1 MARLTPPPLAPLA
14 SLRWAVVESW
24 VSTLRPRRV
33 LEIGCGLGGFGS
45 RLASMSEYVGVE
57 ADPISAAAAET
68 AVGDQGRVICGS
80 LDELLDGL
88 GTFDLVLAFEVL
100 EHQEDD
106 RHCLSGW
113 VKAVS
118 EGGHLMLSVPADP
131 SRFGAWDEQVGHFRR
146 YSADGLRHLMNDVG
160 LSDIHCQHYG
170 WPLGYLTEPIRNQ
183 IAARR
188 QNRNSTPSMN
198 ERTSSSGRQ
207 FQPQGARLGA
217 AINLATAPFV
227 YSQKLRP
234 GTGTGL
240 VAIGCLRS

>member
-1 MARLTPPPLAPLA
+1 MWEWRQIRSRL
-14 SLRWAVVESW
+14 
-24 VSTLRPRRV
+24 PRRRPPSV
-33 LEIGCGLGGFGS
+33 TRGELSAGLSTDFS
-45 RLASMSEYVGVE
+45 IE
-57 ADPISAAAAET
+57 
-68 AVGDQGRVICGS
+68 
-80 LDELLDGL
+80 L
-88 GTFDLVLAFEVL
+88 GTFDLVFAFEVL

-113 VKAVS
+113 VEAVS

-131 SRFGAWDEQVGHFRR
+131 ARFGAWDEQVGHFRR

-160 LSDIHCQHYG
+160 LSEIRCQHYG

-183 IAARR
+183 IAIRR
-188 QNRNSTPSMN
+188 QNRSSAPSMN

-217 AINLATAPFV
+217 AINLATTPFV